1 MSYEVIKDPLEPNE
15 TWRVAVDDYLTTQK
29 FSSEQDADALLGRL
43 QSGLERPSFGDRP
56 VRVQRDVV
64 LDLGDAVLVRTQVEH
79 EAFTFTTILGET
91 FTWDITRARDHVQRG
106 DVAGLDEIPRGVLAE
121 IAASNDWKQDV
132 VDKADPSKHGIAA
145 PIVALGQVIYI
156 LVDGTH
162 RAVRAL
168 QQGQTFSAWLL
179 TPEANRACLVRCEG
193 RVP

>member
-1 MSYEVIKDPLEPNE
+1 MNYEVIRDPLEPKE
-15 TWRVAVDDYLTTQK
+15 TWRVTAGDYFTLPK
-29 FSSEQDADALLGRL
+29 FGSAEEADAYAGKLS
-43 QSGLERPSFGDRP
+43 SGLLQPEFGDRP
-56 VRVQRDVV
+56 VRVLRDAV

-106 DVAGLDEIPRGVLAE
+106 DVVGLDEIPRGVLAE
-121 IAASNDWKQDV
+121 IAASNDWQQDV

-145 PIVALGQVIYI
+145 PIVALGEVIYI

-168 QQGQTFSAWLL
+168 QQGQPFSAWLL